1 MYVSVVRYVM
11 MGVSLSLIRYVMIGI
26 SVIPYVMCMMCVSYT
41 VRHDSCMMCHDKRV
55 SYTMRHYV
63 YMPAWLGRRN
73 QGQCLNGVPVS
84 ISQCWIYRADAS
96 SNASWDAIPYKFIP
110 SYSLF
115 KQLVATCS
123 RKAIISTMTQ
133 KRWGMPR
140 MIGVFVRHTNAF
152 HCLSG
157 VNPSARSRWF
167 YITTAREKDS
177 IPLSLVRT
185 ELLLAALSELLWI
198 G

>member
-1 MYVSVVRYVM
+1 
-11 MGVSLSLIRYVMIGI
+11 
-26 SVIPYVMCMMCVSYT
+26 MMCVSYT
-41 VRHDSCMMCHDKRV
+41 VRHDSCMMCHDKRI
-55 SYTMRHYV
+55 SYTMRHCV

-84 ISQCWIYRADAS
+84 ISQCWIYRAAS
-96 SNASWDAIPYKFIP
+96 SNASWDAIPYNLIS

-123 RKAIISTMTQ
+123 RKAIVSTMTQ
-133 KRWGMPR
+133 KRWGD
-140 MIGVFVRHTNAF
+140 VTNDWRVCSPHKRFAL
-152 HCLSG
+152 LSG

-185 ELLLAALSELLWI
+185 ELLLAALS
-198 G
+198 